1 MTNHIY
7 CPIEVLTDSEITD
20 SERKVLLALY
30 SFRNKNTELCCPSV
44 ELIQDR
50 ANIND
55 RARVGKITTSLA
67 KKGWVKKKKIGFSGR
82 NNYVVSVPERL
93 LTSYEANYAS
103 NAPYEAKYTSRMRQN
118 IPHHM
123 RQNIPNTNNSNIN
136 KNINIVNKSIKKRS
150 ITETLNDRSW
160 ALND

>member
-67 KKGWVKKKKIGFSGR
+67 KKDGSKRKK
-82 NNYVVSVPERL
+82 
-93 LTSYEANYAS
+93 
-103 NAPYEAKYTSRMRQN
+103 
-118 IPHHM
+118 
-123 RQNIPNTNNSNIN
+123 
-136 KNINIVNKSIKKRS
+136 
-150 ITETLNDRSW
+150 
-160 ALND
+160 

>member
-67 KKGWVKKKKIGFSGR
+67 KKGWVKKKK
-82 NNYVVSVPERL
+82 NRL
-93 LTSYEANYAS
+93 F
-103 NAPYEAKYTSRMRQN
+103 
-118 IPHHM
+118 
-123 RQNIPNTNNSNIN
+123 
-136 KNINIVNKSIKKRS
+136 RS
-150 ITETLNDRSW
+150 
-160 ALND
+160 